1 MDRIDSGLD
10 AFYST
15 KASSTDMERL
25 QPQRSHTA
33 PTHSRKHRT
42 SPSGSPTKPQATD
55 IPNQRLTCEKRPN
68 AARRSTTE
76 PRRRP
81 SVGSSSENS
90 TTRSRPH
97 ERGSKHSSRRTS
109 CTLVDPSRP
118 ARHYRIKNSQ
128 NVPPG
133 DIDDVL
139 ALHFR
144 ACSLFDNPSY
154 YSPLPS
160 PGVSGYAAV
169 SESGSMRASTDIGP
183 RHGNPVSGLR
193 DYQSADYFNIT
204 NPKIRVS
211 QNYEQSEET
220 TATPQSQN
228 TTMHWMSPG
237 TRKRQYENIDK
248 ANSGLR
254 GFVSKIVP
262 RCVSGPPPPKFYEKD
277 KSDAGSVRRYRVS
290 DEADE
295 EDKGG
300 LEKSTSTLR
309 PPYQN
314 VKRTVSSDT
323 TASARS
329 RAKWGCF

>member
-1 MDRIDSGLD
+1 MDRIDSGFD
-10 AFYST
+10 TSYST

-25 QPQRSHTA
+25 QPQRSHTT
-33 PTHSRKHRT
+33 PIRSRKQRT
-42 SPSGSPTKPQATD
+42 TRSDSPTKSQATD
-55 IPNQRLTCEKRPN
+55 IPNPRLASEKRPN

-76 PRRRP
+76 PRRP

-90 TTRSRPH
+90 TTRSRHH

-118 ARHYRIKNSQ
+118 ARQYRIKSSQ
-128 NVPPG
+128 SNPTG

-144 ACSLFDNPSY
+144 SCSLFDNPSY

-160 PGVSGYAAV
+160 PAVSGYAAV
-169 SESGSMRASTDIGP
+169 NGSGSVRASTDIGS
-183 RHGNPVSGLR
+183 RNGNPPSGLR
-193 DYQSADYFNIT
+193 DYQSTDYFNIT

-211 QNYEQSEET
+211 QDYEQNEET

-228 TTMHWMSPG
+228 TTMHWMSPS

-290 DEADE
+290 DDAGE
-295 EDKGG
+295 EDEGG
-300 LEKSTSTLR
+300 LEKSASTLR
-309 PPYQN
+309 PPYHN
-314 VKRTVSSDT
+314 VRRTMSSET